1 MSEVMKK
8 IQPKYVLNVN
18 DSVLVDSNIIPIE
31 VTELITVMDELI
43 DVMYKLKGGKQR
55 GE

>member
-31 VTELITVMDELI
+31 VTELITVMESLTEAI
-43 DVMYKLKGGKQR
+43 WRLHGGDR
-55 GE
+55 T

>member
-31 VTELITVMDELI
+31 VTELVKIIDSLI
-43 DVMYKLKGGKQR
+43 DAIYGLR
-55 GE
+55 GVDRE